1 MGHPDDVMDSAN
13 DDAKGVGYRRVE
25 VLTGPGR
32 RRSWSDDEKAR
43 IVAETAEPGAKV
55 TEVARRWQV
64 SPQQVFD
71 WRRQARR
78 ALVSATTTAEPSF
91 VPVVTEPPAP
101 EATAAP
107 VRHSSSIEVKLAGA
121 VLRVAPGTDEALLTT
136 VLRAIRTSAA

>member
-1 MGHPDDVMDSAN
+1 MDSVS
-13 DDAKGVGYRRVE
+13 DDAKGGGYRRVE

-78 ALVSATTTAEPSF
+78 ALMSATTTAEPSF
-91 VPVVTEPPAP
+91 VPVIPEPPAP
-101 EATAAP
+101 APEAMAAP
-107 VRHSSSIEVKLAGA
+107 VRQPSSIEVKLAGA
-121 VLRVAPGTDEALLTT
+121 VLRIAPGTDEALLTT

>member
-1 MGHPDDVMDSAN
+1 
-13 DDAKGVGYRRVE
+13 
-25 VLTGPGR
+25 
-32 RRSWSDDEKAR
+32 
-43 IVAETAEPGAKV
+43 V

-71 WRRQARR
+71 WRRQARQ

-91 VPVVTEPPAP
+91 VPVVAEPPAPAP
-101 EATAAP
+101 EATSAP

-121 VLRVAPGTDEALLTT
+121 VLRVAPGTDEALLMT

>member
-1 MGHPDDVMDSAN
+1 MDSAN

-43 IVAETAEPGAKV
+43 IVAKTAEPGAKV

-71 WRRQARR
+71 WRRQARK
-78 ALVSATTTAEPSF
+78 ALESATTTAGPSF
-91 VPVVTEPPAP
+91 VSVVPEPPVPAP
-101 EATAAP
+101 EAAAAP
-107 VRHSSSIEVKLAGA
+107 VRQPSSIEVKLAGA
-121 VLRVAPGTDEALLTT
+121 VLRIAPVPT
-136 VLRAIRTSAA
+136 RPC

>member
-1 MGHPDDVMDSAN
+1 MDSVS
-13 DDAKGVGYRRVE
+13 DDAKGGGYRRVE

-71 WRRQARR
+71 WRRQARK
-78 ALVSATTTAEPSF
+78 ALAEAAAPAGPGF
-91 VPVVTEPPAP
+91 VPVVAEPPAAP
-101 EATAAP
+101 LEATAAP
-107 VRHSSSIEVKLAGA
+107 VRQPSSIEVKLAGA
-121 VLRVAPGTDEALLTT
+121 VLRIVPGTDEALLTT
-136 VLRAIRTSAA
+136 VLRAVRASAA

>member
-1 MGHPDDVMDSAN
+1 MDSVT

-71 WRRQARR
+71 WRRQARKALAR
-78 ALVSATTTAEPSF
+78 ATAAAEPSF
-91 VPVVTEPPAP
+91 VPVVPEPLALMP
-101 EATAAP
+101 EAGAATARQAP
-107 VRHSSSIEVKLAGA
+107 SIELKLAGA
-121 VLRVAPGTDEALLTT
+121 VLRVAPGTEEALLTT
-136 VLRAIRTSAA
+136 VLRAIRASAA